1 MPCLARNSVLVFN
14 FPLLLARL
22 SYTSSIFFD
31 SFVLIVDYNPINFYS
46 ICLDFDF
53 GFDYINNLILSDEK
67 PIVTS
72 SLTTVD
78 RSSGLNL
85 DNSSSLFSNLDL
97 GLVNSRLISNIRSER
112 YISARRFLSATP
124 FEAEA
129 KSAYNSIGLNSSQGF
144 ELGNKPFCSVNQDSV
159 NNNSKGL
166 NTTNVS
172 PITIVSETESLREKS
187 KDDWGRSNNHIKTPR
202 SQPAVSVTKST
213 NDVYSPKVINTLAW
227 DSYDLKKENMLYST
241 SLPTFDAKNWL
252 TSDGSIGFS
261 KYCSS
266 NFNSNINMS
275 GKRTHG
281 PLSRTII
288 NNEAIKCLDTDLRSI
303 VDSGNSFISESK
315 RFNQKLSSNVH
326 TQTYIRLHEACTSTT
341 DLGNQSS
348 PLSSG
353 INYYDIFNGIF
364 SRSNN
369 ITGGSLA
376 IFNSDTS
383 SLNTREGSTSL
394 TSASG
399 ILFSTG
405 EVNSPNFDRGR
416 VSLHQIDSPS
426 YCNNQIPLKRC
437 ARV

>member
-1 MPCLARNSVLVFN
+1 M
-14 FPLLLARL
+14 ARL

-31 SFVLIVDYNPINFYS
+31 SLVLIIDYNPINFYS
-46 ICLDFDF
+46 ICSDFGF
-53 GFDYINNLILSDEK
+53 GFDYVSNPILSHEE

-72 SLTTVD
+72 SLTMVD
-78 RSSGLNL
+78 SSSGLNL
-85 DNSSSLFSNLDL
+85 DNSSYLFSNLDL
-97 GLVNSRLISNIRSER
+97 GLVNSRLISNISSER

-144 ELGNKPFCSVNQDSV
+144 ELDNKPFCLGSQDST

-166 NTTNVS
+166 STINVS
-172 PITIVSETESLREKS
+172 PTTVVSETESFREKY
-187 KDDWGRSNNHIKTPR
+187 KDDWGKSDNHIKTPR
-202 SQPAVSVTKST
+202 SQTAVSVTKST

-241 SLPTFDAKNWL
+241 SLPISDAKNWL
-252 TSDGSIGFS
+252 ISDSSIGFS
-261 KYCSS
+261 KYCSR
-266 NFNSNINMS
+266 NFNSNINILR
-275 GKRTHG
+275 KRTHG

-303 VDSGNSFISESK
+303 VDSRNSFVSESK
-315 RFNQKLSSNVH
+315 RFNQKLGSNVY

-364 SRSNN
+364 SRLNS

-399 ILFSTG
+399 IILSTG
-405 EVNSPNFDRGR
+405 EAGSPNFAQGS
-416 VSLHQIDSPS
+416 VSLDQINSS
-426 YCNNQIPLKRC
+426 LYSNNQISLKRC